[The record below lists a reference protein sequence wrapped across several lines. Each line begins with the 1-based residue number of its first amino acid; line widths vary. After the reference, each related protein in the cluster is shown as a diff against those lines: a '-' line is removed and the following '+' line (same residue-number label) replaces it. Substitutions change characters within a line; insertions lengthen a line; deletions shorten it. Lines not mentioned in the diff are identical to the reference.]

1 MLPAAADNARK
12 APNLIDIVSGKQT
25 FELIRYFLTRAHD
38 ESMPFKVE
46 GDIQYGINKTSKG
59 WLLWLI
65 NNKGVKKFAFEPQK
79 LDPKAAAVVRVG
91 LKKMAGAKVTDA
103 VSGKPVPAG
112 ADFTVKVD
120 PGAVRLIS
128 IVR

>member
-1 MLPAAADNARK
+1 MKLNGGA
-12 APNLIDIVSGKQT
+12 
-25 FELIRYFLTRAHD
+25 
-38 ESMPFKVE
+38 
-46 GDIQYGINKTSKG
+46 
-59 WLLWLI
+59 
-65 NNKGVKKFAFEPQK
+65 EP
-79 LDPKAAAVVRVG
+79 VVRVG

-103 VSGKPVPAG
+103 VSGTPVPAG